1 VKATFPF
8 NIKQY
13 FIPGRPFSPGSSAK
27 MNPTAS
33 LEVSGPGQERM
44 QRTDRKEDINKEMMG
59 HQSGKDDGQ
68 NREQCRVYCM
78 KGVFI
83 GKDEQ

>member
-1 VKATFPF
+1 
-8 NIKQY
+8 
-13 FIPGRPFSPGSSAK
+13 

-59 HQSGKDDGQ
+59 HQSGKDDG
-68 NREQCRVYCM
+68 
-78 KGVFI
+78 
-83 GKDEQ
+83 